1 MLTRRS
7 VLAAAALAATAAP
20 ARAAPIAPTAP
31 RLRRGIS
38 LWPWF
43 SLTREYPAP
52 RTDYAWPP
60 FQDQRPV
67 PRPADLRRLR
77 EAGFD
82 FVRIP
87 IDPGPFLAF
96 DGTPFRRRLLDE
108 LDEAVGLCLAAGL
121 ATLVNVQINE
131 ATHHWN
137 SRRLIADRNA
147 PDYGGYRGLV
157 IEIARRLTR
166 LDPARTVLEPV
177 NEPPQAC
184 GSAEWAAL
192 QRDLL
197 AAAREAAPSLT
208 LTATGA
214 CGSMVPGLQALDP
227 KPLAGLGPL
236 VHVVHF
242 YEPYLFTHQ
251 GAPWMR
257 GEPIYRALNAVPW
270 PASAGTLDATLKAVR
285 RRMAQDTERSSEAA
299 KAAYAETEAKMREY
313 FDARPDRNFLEHGLS
328 GVRDW
333 ATSHGIAPEA
343 ILIGEFGALRSDAR
357 YVAAGAADRARYI
370 RDLRETIEGYGFGWA
385 YWNFF
390 DGFGLVT
397 DDARRDFDPD
407 VVSALGLRMP
417 G

>member
-1 MLTRRS
+1 MPTRRA
-7 VLAAAALAATAAP
+7 VLAAALAAAIP
-20 ARAAPIAPTAP
+20 ARGAPTAP
-31 RLRRGIS
+31 RLRRGVS

-67 PRPADLRRLR
+67 PRPDDLRRLSQ
-77 EAGFD
+77 AGLD

-87 IDPGPFLAF
+87 VDPGPFLAF
-96 DGTPFRRRLLDE
+96 EGTPFRRRLLDE
-108 LDEAVGLCLAAGL
+108 LDDAVAACLAAGL
-121 ATLVNVQINE
+121 DAVVNVQINE

-137 SRRLIADRNA
+137 SRRLIAGRTA
-147 PDYGGYRGLV
+147 PGYPAYRALV
-157 IEIARRLTR
+157 ADLARR

-184 GSAEWAAL
+184 GAAEWTAL

-197 AAAREAAPSLT
+197 DMARAAAPALT

-236 VHVVHF
+236 AYVVHF

-270 PASAGTLDATLKAVR
+270 PGSAGTLDATLAAVR
-285 RRMAQDTERSSEAA
+285 RRMAQDTERTATEQA
-299 KAAYAETEAKMREY
+299 AAYAETEAKMRDY
-313 FDARPDRNFLEHGLS
+313 FDARPDRAFLEHGLS

-333 ATSHGIAPEA
+333 AAANGVPTKK

-357 YVAAGAADRARYI
+357 YVAAGAADRARYL

-397 DDARRDFDPD
+397 DDATRAFDPAIAA
-407 VVSALGLRMP
+407 ALGLRMP

>member
-1 MLTRRS
+1 MPTRRTF
-7 VLAAAALAATAAP
+7 LAAALAAALP
-20 ARAAPIAPTAP
+20 ARAGPPTP
-31 RLRRGIS
+31 RLRRGVS

-43 SLTREYPAP
+43 SLTKEYPAP

-67 PRPADLRRLR
+67 PRPDDLRRLSR
-77 EAGFD
+77 AGLD

-87 IDPGPFLAF
+87 VDPGPFLAF
-96 DGTPFRRRLLDE
+96 HGTPFRRRLLDE
-108 LDEAVGLCLAAGL
+108 LDEAVGLCLGAGL
-121 ATLVNVQINE
+121 DAVVNIQINE

-137 SRRLIADRNA
+137 SRRLIAGRTA
-147 PDYGGYRGLV
+147 PDFAAYRALV
-157 IEIARRLTR
+157 AELAGRLAR

-197 AAAREAAPSLT
+197 GVARAAAPALT

-227 KPLAGLGPL
+227 KPLTGLGPL
-236 VHVVHF
+236 TYVVHF

-270 PASAGTLDATLKAVR
+270 PASAGTLDATLGAVR
-285 RRMAQDTERSSEAA
+285 RRMAQDTERSREEAT
-299 KAAYAETEAKMREY
+299 AAYAETEAKMREY
-313 FDARPDRNFLEHGLS
+313 FEARPDRTFLEHGLA

-333 ATSHGIAPEA
+333 AKTNGLPPHS

-357 YVAAGAADRARYI
+357 YVAADAADRARYI
-370 RDLRETIEGYGFGWA
+370 RDLRETIEAYGFGWA

-397 DDARRDFDPD
+397 DDARRAFDPAI
-407 VVSALGLRMP
+407 VAALGLRMP
-417 G
+417 A

>member
-1 MLTRRS
+1 MPTRRS
-7 VLAAAALAATAAP
+7 LLAAALGAALP
-20 ARAAPIAPTAP
+20 ARAGPAGPP
-31 RLRRGIS
+31 LRRGIS

-67 PRPADLRRLR
+67 PRRDDLRRLG

-87 IDPGPFLAF
+87 VDPGPFLAF

-108 LDEAVGLCLAAGL
+108 LDEALGHCLAAGL
-121 ATLVNVQINE
+121 KTVVNVQINE
-131 ATHHWN
+131 ATHHWT
-137 SRRLIADRNA
+137 SRRLIADRKA
-147 PDYGGYRGLV
+147 PGYGAFRHLV
-157 IEIARRLTR
+157 VEIAQRLTR
-166 LDPARTVLEPV
+166 LDPLRIVLEPV
-177 NEPPQAC
+177 NEPPQGC
-184 GSAEWAAL
+184 GAAEWPAL

-197 AAAREAAPSLT
+197 TAARTAAPSLT

-227 KPLAGLGPL
+227 APLADLGPL
-236 VHVVHF
+236 VYVVHF

-270 PASAGTLDATLKAVR
+270 PASAGTLEATLQAVR
-285 RRMAQDTERSSEAA
+285 RRMAQDTGRAAAEAS
-299 KAAYAETEAKMREY
+299 AAYAVTEAKMREY

-333 ATSHGIAPEA
+333 ATANGITPQK

-390 DGFGLVT
+390 DWFGLVT
-397 DDARRDFDPD
+397 DDTSRDFDPAI
-407 VVSALGLRMP
+407 VAALGLRMP
-417 G
+417 R

>member
-1 MLTRRS
+1 MPTRRT
-7 VLAAAALAATAAP
+7 LLAAALAAALP
-20 ARAAPIAPTAP
+20 ARAGPAGP

-43 SLTREYPAP
+43 SLTKEYPAP

-60 FQDQRPV
+60 FQVQRPV
-67 PRPADLRRLR
+67 PRRDDLRRLAQ
-77 EAGFD
+77 AGFD

-87 IDPGPFLAF
+87 VDPGPFLAF
-96 DGTPFRRRLLDE
+96 EGTPFRRRLLDE
-108 LDEAVGLCLAAGL
+108 VEDAVGLCLAAGL
-121 ATLVNVQINE
+121 DTIVNVQINE

-137 SRRLIADRNA
+137 SRRLIASREA
-147 PDYGGYRGLV
+147 ADYPAYRALV
-157 IEIARRLTR
+157 VELARR

-197 AAAREAAPSLT
+197 AAARAAAPALT
-208 LTATGA
+208 LTTTGA

-227 KPLAGLGPL
+227 KPLAGLRPL
-236 VHVVHF
+236 TYIVHF

-270 PASAGTLDATLKAVR
+270 PASAGTLEETLAAVR
-285 RRMAQDTERSSEAA
+285 RRMAQDRERPAAEA
-299 KAAYAETEAKMREY
+299 KAAYAETEAKMQEY
-313 FDARPDRNFLEHGLS
+313 FDARPDRDFLIHGLS

-333 ATSHGIAPEA
+333 AKANGVAPER

-397 DDARRDFDPD
+397 DDATRDFDPA
-407 VVSALGLRMP
+407 VVAALGLRMP
-417 G
+417 R